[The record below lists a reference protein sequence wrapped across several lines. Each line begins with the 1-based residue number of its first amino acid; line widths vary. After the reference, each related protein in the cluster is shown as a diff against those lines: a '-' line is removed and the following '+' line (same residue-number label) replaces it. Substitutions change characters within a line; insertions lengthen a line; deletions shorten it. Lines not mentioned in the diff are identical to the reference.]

1 MANRVQRAQQAKD
14 NTKDTNTQ
22 PFPTQTTGKLAL
34 AHIDELSAIWPANP
48 RIPSVESRR
57 AWALARNVTPSN
69 VHNWFSRRRT
79 IAKKLKLRI
88 PQETYELPVGNPPVV
103 PVIVKDE
110 PVVPELELV
119 WMNQPA
125 PELEPSS
132 TSDPAPSTNK
142 KVKVETVAT
151 PIPPQNPSKQDVA
164 GDYVVAVAERTKGL
178 KRKRDAAPQDIVP
191 EPTTQPK
198 SKKKKVGPAASSDML
213 TKEAKSKPSLK
224 EIKTEV
230 DVAGEDA
237 ILSAPTKKSKKKTK
251 KADTK
256 LPSDNA
262 TQQPEQPLLPKKTL
276 KRKRNVQLE
285 PTSGDVPEPTTPP
298 KKKKKAKKVALD
310 SSPIGEARE
319 PKAPA
324 VPPSKKRKMVKF
336 ESSAADDMPP
346 SSSPT
351 LYASSPPPSDAP
363 TIADN
368 TPPSSPLSKFAKNR
382 AYIHETSPAKGLVED
397 QGGSAKQHTRNLAAT
412 VKENRAP
419 LKSALKKTKAPK
431 KRKVTAVA
439 ASVPEPEEEL
449 FCDQGNR
456 DASTGFTCV
465 LCTPSPDDP
474 VVADSATDEPREV
487 FDWCF
492 GFPAYTLPLGDYT
505 GVTIDATSLSALP
518 FLAAPAQFLAPE
530 PSQDQLKGLA
540 YDTDCTETDG
550 LHFTYDG
557 MATGEPEAGGFFPVL
572 PTGGDEWKGL
582 AVGGLL
588 LNDAGQW
595 VQSDGSLWEGE
606 GGGRLMDDEDVDEG
620 ILRLPAFD
628 FSDSEEEEEEE
639 EEPED

>member
-14 NTKDTNTQ
+14 NTQDTNTH
-22 PFPTQTTGKLAL
+22 PFPTQTTGKMAL

-110 PVVPELELV
+110 PVVPELETL
-119 WMNQPA
+119 WMNEPA
-125 PELEPSS
+125 PEIEPSS
-132 TSDPAPSTNK
+132 TSDPAPNTNR
-142 KVKVETVAT
+142 KVKFKTVAT
-151 PIPPQNPSKQDVA
+151 PFPPRNPSKQDVA
-164 GDYVVAVAERTKGL
+164 SDYVVAVAERTKGS
-178 KRKRDAAPQDIVP
+178 KRKRDAAPQDIIP
-191 EPTTQPK
+191 DPTTQPK
-198 SKKKKVGPAASSDML
+198 SKKKKVGPAVSSDTL

-224 EIKTEV
+224 EIKTEP
-230 DVAGEDA
+230 DVAGEDVL
-237 ILSAPTKKSKKKTK
+237 LSATKKSKKKTK
-251 KADTK
+251 KVDTK
-256 LPSDNA
+256 LPSDNE
-262 TQQPEQPLLPKKTL
+262 TQQPEQSVLPKKTL

-298 KKKKKAKKVALD
+298 KKKKKAKTVALD
-310 SSPIGEARE
+310 SSLITE
-319 PKAPA
+319 APA
-324 VPPSKKRKMVKF
+324 VPPSKKRKTVQF
-336 ESSAADDMPP
+336 VSSAADDVPP

-382 AYIHETSPAKGLVED
+382 AYIHENSATKAPVED
-397 QGGSAKQHTRNLAAT
+397 QGDSAKQRTAKLAAN

-431 KRKVTAVA
+431 KRKATAVTAPVT
-439 ASVPEPEEEL
+439 EPEQEL
-449 FCDQGNR
+449 VCDQGQK
-456 DASTGFTCV
+456 DAPTGFTCV

-474 VVADSATDEPREV
+474 VVADSAVDEPKEV

-518 FLAAPAQFLAPE
+518 FLASPAQFFAPE
-530 PSQDQLKGLA
+530 QSHDQLQGIA
-540 YDTDCTETDG
+540 YDTDGCTETDG
-550 LHFTYDG
+550 VHFTYDG
-557 MATGEPEAGGFFPVL
+557 IAAGEPEDGGYLPVL

-582 AVGGLL
+582 ANGGLL
-588 LNDAGQW
+588 LNDAGEW
-595 VQSDGSLWEGE
+595 VQLDGSLWEGE
-606 GGGRLMDDEDVDEG
+606 EGGMLMDDEDVDEG

-628 FSDSEEEEEEE
+628 FSDSEDEDEDEDE